1 MDRTTR
7 DLDRTTRDLDRTTRD
22 LDRTTR
28 DLDRTTRD
36 LDRTTRDLDRTTRDR
51 DRWKQRS
58 EDLKKQLDEARRAGK
73 RQAAP
78 FAKDRPQGTGKR
90 PGRRPGAQ
98 YGRQGSRRCPP
109 KVDETHRAS
118 APTACPDCGGAV
130 EVTRV
135 ASQYQEELPR
145 VRPIVR
151 RFDIEVGRCS
161 QCRQRVQGRHR
172 LQTSDA
178 LGAAAVQFG
187 PGLASLVVELHT
199 EMGVPLAK
207 VAGLLRTRFG
217 LEVTAGGLVHL
228 LHRTARDAAP
238 VYRELCRQVRNAP
251 VDTPDETGWRVS
263 VEPHWLWTFVTP
275 DTTVYAICPG
285 RGFADAAT
293 VLGTDY
299 AGVLVRDG
307 WQVYRRYKG
316 SLHQSCLNH
325 LLQCCKK
332 LEQKHPYSP
341 WGSKVKA
348 VLQTGLDLR
357 DRCRNGELTR
367 HGLDSLRGR
376 LEARLG
382 RLIDAP
388 PPLKDA
394 KRFAKHLANEFPAV
408 FLFLRDPVDR
418 RHQLAGRTGHPPR
431 GGHPQGMRRQPHP
444 QGRRHSAG
452 AVDRGAYRPSAP
464 PRPADADGRDV
475 ARPPARHSR
484 GFRAPAAARVGGC
497 DARTA
502 LSPHRFPRLDAAAPH
517 APIRGPSGQDA
528 RGARAPRATWS
539 TTFTD
544 RPPDGSAACHV
555 KPTVVV
561 ATVMNPTRQP
571 NQPRAPLQIPAP
583 SS

>member
-1 MDRTTR
+1 MARESGGR
-7 DLDRTTRDLDRTTRD
+7 DGSGAPRREQDSREKRIEELQRENAKLIH
-22 LDRTTR
+22 
-28 DLDRTTRD
+28 D

-51 DRWKQRS
+51 DRWKRRS

-78 FAKDRPQGTGKR
+78 FAKERPQGSGK
-90 PGRRPGAQ
+90 PGRRSGAQ
-98 YGRQGSRRCPP
+98 YGRQGSRRRPP
-109 KVDETHRAS
+109 RVDETHRAP

-130 EVTRV
+130 ELTRV
-135 ASQYQEELPR
+135 DSQHQEELPP

-161 QCRQRVQGRHR
+161 QCRRRVQGRHR

-178 LGAAAVQFG
+178 LGAAAVQLG

-228 LHRTARDAAP
+228 LHRTARDATP
-238 VYRELCRQVRNAP
+238 VYRELCHQVRNAP
-251 VDTPDETGWRVS
+251 VVTPDETGWRVGTL
-263 VEPHWLWTFVTP
+263 PHWLWTFVTP
-275 DTTVYAICPG
+275 ETTVYAICPG

-293 VLGTDY
+293 VLGSDY

-316 SLHQSCLNH
+316 LHQSCVNH
-325 LLQCCKK
+325 LIQRCKK

-341 WGSKVKA
+341 WSSKVKA
-348 VLQTGLDLR
+348 VLQAGLDLR

-408 FLFLRDPVDR
+408 FLFLRDPSIDATNWRAEQAIRPAVVIRKVCGGNRSRKGADTQQVLSTVVRTARQR
-418 RHQLAGRTGHPPR
+418 RLDLPTLTAEMLRAREPAVPEAFGLPPPR
-431 GGHPQGMRRQPHP
+431 
-444 QGRRHSAG
+444 A
-452 AVDRGAYRPSAP
+452 
-464 PRPADADGRDV
+464 
-475 ARPPARHSR
+475 
-484 GFRAPAAARVGGC
+484 
-497 DARTA
+497 
-502 LSPHRFPRLDAAAPH
+502 
-517 APIRGPSGQDA
+517 
-528 RGARAPRATWS
+528 
-539 TTFTD
+539 
-544 RPPDGSAACHV
+544 
-555 KPTVVV
+555 
-561 ATVMNPTRQP
+561 
-571 NQPRAPLQIPAP
+571 
-583 SS
+583 

>member
-1 MDRTTR
+1 MAGENGGR
-7 DLDRTTRDLDRTTRD
+7 DGSGAPRREQDSRDQGIEKLQRENAKLIDDLDRTTRD

-51 DRWKQRS
+51 DRWKRRS

-178 LGAAAVQFG
+178 LGAAAVQLG

-251 VDTPDETGWRVS
+251 VVTPDETGWRVS

-275 DTTVYAICPG
+275 ETTVYAICPG

-325 LLQCCKK
+325 YADIRIM
-332 LEQKHPYSP
+332 P
-341 WGSKVKA
+341 
-348 VLQTGLDLR
+348 
-357 DRCRNGELTR
+357 
-367 HGLDSLRGR
+367 
-376 LEARLG
+376 
-382 RLIDAP
+382 
-388 PPLKDA
+388 
-394 KRFAKHLANEFPAV
+394 
-408 FLFLRDPVDR
+408 
-418 RHQLAGRTGHPPR
+418 
-431 GGHPQGMRRQPHP
+431 M
-444 QGRRHSAG
+444 SA
-452 AVDRGAYRPSAP
+452 
-464 PRPADADGRDV
+464 
-475 ARPPARHSR
+475 
-484 GFRAPAAARVGGC
+484 
-497 DARTA
+497 
-502 LSPHRFPRLDAAAPH
+502 
-517 APIRGPSGQDA
+517 
-528 RGARAPRATWS
+528 
-539 TTFTD
+539 
-544 RPPDGSAACHV
+544 
-555 KPTVVV
+555 
-561 ATVMNPTRQP
+561 
-571 NQPRAPLQIPAP
+571 
-583 SS
+583 

>member
-1 MDRTTR
+1 MAGENGGR
-7 DLDRTTRDLDRTTRD
+7 DGSGAPRREQDSRDQGIEKLQRENAKLID
-22 LDRTTR
+22 

-51 DRWKQRS
+51 DRWKRRS

-251 VDTPDETGWRVS
+251 VVTPDETGWRVS

-325 LLQCCKK
+325 YADIRIM
-332 LEQKHPYSP
+332 PMS
-341 WGSKVKA
+341 
-348 VLQTGLDLR
+348 
-357 DRCRNGELTR
+357 
-367 HGLDSLRGR
+367 
-376 LEARLG
+376 ART
-382 RLIDAP
+382 
-388 PPLKDA
+388 PPLK
-394 KRFAKHLANEFPAV
+394 AV
-408 FLFLRDPVDR
+408 S
-418 RHQLAGRTGHPPR
+418 G
-431 GGHPQGMRRQPHP
+431 
-444 QGRRHSAG
+444 
-452 AVDRGAYRPSAP
+452 
-464 PRPADADGRDV
+464 
-475 ARPPARHSR
+475 
-484 GFRAPAAARVGGC
+484 
-497 DARTA
+497 
-502 LSPHRFPRLDAAAPH
+502 PRL
-517 APIRGPSGQDA
+517 
-528 RGARAPRATWS
+528 
-539 TTFTD
+539 
-544 RPPDGSAACHV
+544 SA
-555 KPTVVV
+555 
-561 ATVMNPTRQP
+561 
-571 NQPRAPLQIPAP
+571 
-583 SS
+583 

>member
-1 MDRTTR
+1 MAGENGGR
-7 DLDRTTRDLDRTTRD
+7 DGSGAPRREQDSRDQGIEKLQRENAKLIDD

-178 LGAAAVQFG
+178 LGAAAVQLG

-217 LEVTAGGLVHL
+217 LEVTAGRPRSSAASNRPRRRAGLPGTLPAGPQRAGGHA
-228 LHRTARDAAP
+228 RTKRAGASA
-238 VYRELCRQVRNAP
+238 
-251 VDTPDETGWRVS
+251 S
-263 VEPHWLWTFVTP
+263 SPHWLWTFVTP
-275 DTTVYAICPG
+275 ETTVYAICPG
-285 RGFADAAT
+285 RSFADAAT

-307 WQVYRRYKG
+307 WQVYRCYKG
-316 SLHQSCLNH
+316 SLHQSCVNH
-325 LLQCCKK
+325 YADIRIM
-332 LEQKHPYSP
+332 P
-341 WGSKVKA
+341 
-348 VLQTGLDLR
+348 
-357 DRCRNGELTR
+357 
-367 HGLDSLRGR
+367 
-376 LEARLG
+376 
-382 RLIDAP
+382 
-388 PPLKDA
+388 
-394 KRFAKHLANEFPAV
+394 
-408 FLFLRDPVDR
+408 
-418 RHQLAGRTGHPPR
+418 
-431 GGHPQGMRRQPHP
+431 M
-444 QGRRHSAG
+444 SA
-452 AVDRGAYRPSAP
+452 
-464 PRPADADGRDV
+464 
-475 ARPPARHSR
+475 
-484 GFRAPAAARVGGC
+484 
-497 DARTA
+497 
-502 LSPHRFPRLDAAAPH
+502 
-517 APIRGPSGQDA
+517 
-528 RGARAPRATWS
+528 
-539 TTFTD
+539 
-544 RPPDGSAACHV
+544 
-555 KPTVVV
+555 
-561 ATVMNPTRQP
+561 
-571 NQPRAPLQIPAP
+571 
-583 SS
+583 